1 PPVISPSAV
10 KFTRRPVKSSSLRKS
25 INVTD
30 DTDFAA
36 GTAPSAADDDE
47 EDARPTVIRPAVS
60 RSGSTRIKK
69 KGSSSRLSFGVTDDS
84 PDASDPTPYATPKKN
99 PAAATL
105 TQRATENSA
114 LRASSA
120 ATRQLPT
127 RSFGAEAPDR
137 PTYSKEYLEELQ
149 SSTPNTPANLDSLST
164 HDDGDA
170 MALDAS
176 ELEGAVFVPSAD
188 ATLSTTGST
197 PRHIPTATE
206 IREKKERRAR
216 LAKEGNAYNSDAS
229 DNDDNYISLLPK
241 KKKADT
247 RLIAEDE
254 DLGEGYDE
262 FVEDGRLELGTR
274 GASEAKRRQRR
285 EMAALINTAEG
296 ASGDDGDDDSD
307 SDAERKAAY
316 EAAQT
321 RAAMD
326 GLRGVVAA
334 EDNSAAGVGRLVI
347 PKMKPLPTLEDS
359 VARLRAVVAGM
370 EAQVAAKRAR
380 IQAVE
385 REKEEIVAREG
396 EVQAVLNEAGVKY
409 QSAMGIASETPLNP
423 EVLAAQSPLRKPGG
437 AVGGGERGLE
447 SFGTPTRV
455 EDGIQLDVAASQLA
469 AVVKQ
474 PRLMG
479 EVEGSS
485 AKLPRAGEEAM
496 SAPPE
501 PGATTTLAWGTE
513 LGGGRGGPVVVC
525 GSAGGFGE
533 EEDGGFE
540 VGGGDVLPEEV
551 EGLDEALD
559 GGVVLADGLVLV
571 LGKVSEV
578 DVDQALVGLVRG
590 SVGDSEGRL
599 CALIL
604 ELPLEFLA
612 IVVCDALEY
621 DQQLRRG
628 DL

>member
-1 PPVISPSAV
+1 MSPSTV

-30 DTDFAA
+30 DTDTAA
-36 GTAPSAADDDE
+36 SAPLAEEDDE
-47 EDARPTVIRPAVS
+47 EDARPAVIRPAVS
-60 RSGSTRIKK
+60 RSGSTRTKK
-69 KGSSSRLSFGVTDDS
+69 KGASSRLSFGVTDDA
-84 PDASDPTPYATPKKN
+84 PDASDPTPYLTPKKN

-114 LRASSA
+114 LRASSS

-127 RSFGAEAPDR
+127 RSFGAEAVER

-149 SSTPNTPANLDSLST
+149 SSTPNTPATLDTLSI
-164 HDDGDA
+164 HDDDDV

-188 ATLSTTGST
+188 ATLSTTGSA
-197 PRHIPTATE
+197 PRHILTATE

-229 DNDDNYISLLPK
+229 DNDKNYISLLPK

-296 ASGDDGDDDSD
+296 ASDEDGEDDSD

-334 EDNSAAGVGRLVI
+334 EDESAAGVGRLVI
-347 PKMKPLPTLEDS
+347 PKMKPLPTLSDS
-359 VARLRAVVAGM
+359 VARMQAMVAGM
-370 EAQVAAKRAR
+370 EAQVAVKRAR
-380 IQAVE
+380 IEAIQ
-385 REKEEIVAREG
+385 REKEEIIAREG
-396 EVQAVLNEAGVKY
+396 EVQAVLNQAGVKY
-409 QSAMGIASETPLNP
+409 QAAMGIASEAPLNP

-437 AVGGGERGLE
+437 VGAGERGLE
-447 SFGTPTRV
+447 SFGTPTRL
-455 EDGIQLDVAASQLA
+455 EDGDGMEGI
-469 AVVKQ
+469 
-474 PRLMG
+474 
-479 EVEGSS
+479 EEGS
-485 AKLPRAGEEAM
+485 R
-496 SAPPE
+496 
-501 PGATTTLAWGTE
+501 
-513 LGGGRGGPVVVC
+513 
-525 GSAGGFGE
+525 
-533 EEDGGFE
+533 
-540 VGGGDVLPEEV
+540 
-551 EGLDEALD
+551 
-559 GGVVLADGLVLV
+559 
-571 LGKVSEV
+571 
-578 DVDQALVGLVRG
+578 
-590 SVGDSEGRL
+590 
-599 CALIL
+599 
-604 ELPLEFLA
+604 
-612 IVVCDALEY
+612 
-621 DQQLRRG
+621 
-628 DL
+628 

>member
-1 PPVISPSAV
+1 MFGAKRKARKIQVSDEHDEPTAAPTSAPEEPMNDGKPSLPPPPHQRPSTRSLISFSRTRHLADAIGLFSIAPTPAIPPSAV

-25 INVTD
+25 INVD
-30 DTDFAA
+30 DDADTTA
-36 GTAPSAADDDE
+36 GTAPSADDDE
-47 EDARPTVIRPAVS
+47 EDARPAVIRPAMS
-60 RSGSTRIKK
+60 RSGSTRTKK
-69 KGSSSRLSFGVTDDS
+69 KGSSSRLSFGVTDDAHN
-84 PDASDPTPYATPKKN
+84 ASDPTPYTTPKKN

-114 LRASSA
+114 LRASTTAS
-120 ATRQLPT
+120 RQLPT
-127 RSFGAEAPDR
+127 RSFGAEPVER

-149 SSTPNTPANLDSLST
+149 SSTPNTPTNLDTLSI
-164 HDDGDA
+164 HDDDDS

-188 ATLSTTGST
+188 ATISTTGST

-229 DNDDNYISLLPK
+229 DNDENYISLLPK

-274 GASEAKRRQRR
+274 GASEAKLRQRR

-296 ASGDDGDDDSD
+296 ASDEDADADSD

-326 GLRGVVAA
+326 GLRGVVAT
-334 EDNSAAGVGRLVI
+334 EDDSTVGVGRLVI

-359 VARLRAVVAGM
+359 MARLRTVVRGM

-380 IQAVE
+380 IEAVE
-385 REKEEIVAREG
+385 REKEEILAREG

-409 QSAMGIASETPLNP
+409 QAAMGIASESPLDP
-423 EVLAAQSPLRKPGG
+423 EALAAQSPLRKPGG
-437 AVGGGERGLE
+437 LGAGERGLE

-455 EDGIQLDVAASQLA
+455 EDDNGMEGI
-469 AVVKQ
+469 
-474 PRLMG
+474 
-479 EVEGSS
+479 EEGS
-485 AKLPRAGEEAM
+485 A
-496 SAPPE
+496 
-501 PGATTTLAWGTE
+501 
-513 LGGGRGGPVVVC
+513 
-525 GSAGGFGE
+525 
-533 EEDGGFE
+533 
-540 VGGGDVLPEEV
+540 
-551 EGLDEALD
+551 
-559 GGVVLADGLVLV
+559 
-571 LGKVSEV
+571 
-578 DVDQALVGLVRG
+578 
-590 SVGDSEGRL
+590 
-599 CALIL
+599 
-604 ELPLEFLA
+604 
-612 IVVCDALEY
+612 
-621 DQQLRRG
+621 
-628 DL
+628 

>member
-1 PPVISPSAV
+1 MVSRLPPSLPSTSVKAPPPSIHSLIYLSPSRRHLADAILSLCSTAPPVISPSTV
-10 KFTRRPVKSSSLRKS
+10 KFTRRPVKASSLRKS
-25 INVTD
+25 INATD
-30 DTDFAA
+30 DADNAA
-36 GTAPSAADDDE
+36 GTTPSAADDDE
-47 EDARPTVIRPAVS
+47 EDARPAVVRPAAS
-60 RSGSTRIKK
+60 RAGSTRMKK

-84 PDASDPTPYATPKKN
+84 PDASDPTPYTTPKKN
-99 PAAATL
+99 PAAANL

-149 SSTPNTPANLDSLST
+149 SSTPNTPANLDSLSI

-229 DNDDNYISLLPK
+229 DNDDENYISLLPK

-296 ASGDDGDDDSD
+296 ASDDNGDDDSD

-326 GLRGVVAA
+326 GLRGVVASA
-334 EDNSAAGVGRLVI
+334 EDDSAAGVGRLVI
-347 PKMKPLPTLEDS
+347 PKMKPIPTLEDS

-380 IQAVE
+380 IEAVV

-409 QSAMGIASETPLNP
+409 QSAIGIESETPLKP

-437 AVGGGERGLE
+437 GVVAGERGLE
-447 SFGTPTRV
+447 SFGTPTRA
-455 EDGIQLDVAASQLA
+455 EDGSG
-469 AVVKQ
+469 
-474 PRLMG
+474 M
-479 EVEGSS
+479 EGIEE
-485 AKLPRAGEEAM
+485 AGEM
-496 SAPPE
+496 S
-501 PGATTTLAWGTE
+501 
-513 LGGGRGGPVVVC
+513 
-525 GSAGGFGE
+525 
-533 EEDGGFE
+533 
-540 VGGGDVLPEEV
+540 
-551 EGLDEALD
+551 
-559 GGVVLADGLVLV
+559 
-571 LGKVSEV
+571 
-578 DVDQALVGLVRG
+578 
-590 SVGDSEGRL
+590 
-599 CALIL
+599 
-604 ELPLEFLA
+604 
-612 IVVCDALEY
+612 
-621 DQQLRRG
+621 
-628 DL
+628 